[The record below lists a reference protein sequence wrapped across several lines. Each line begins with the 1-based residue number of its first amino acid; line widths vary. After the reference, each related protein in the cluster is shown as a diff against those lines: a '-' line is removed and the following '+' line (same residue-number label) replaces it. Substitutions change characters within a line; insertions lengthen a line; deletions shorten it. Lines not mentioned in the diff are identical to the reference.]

1 MNIIVYSETS
11 QIHLVWII
19 TIEVTCVVLNMEK
32 KCHGE
37 ESYQG
42 DKSCSPF
49 RNFLAVNTTAAKR
62 EDMFSTKLLKVKY
75 ILLEVEM
82 QQMVPGVI

>member
-1 MNIIVYSETS
+1 MYVSKIQESRQGRVLYIVNIIVYSVTS
-11 QIHLVWII
+11 QIQLVWII
-19 TIEVTCVVLNMEK
+19 TIEVTCVVLNMKK

-62 EDMFSTKLLKVKY
+62 EDIF
-75 ILLEVEM
+75 
-82 QQMVPGVI
+82 